1 LPVRLLRVLLSL
13 AHLKHR
19 LTDLSVEM
27 VRATR
32 TKVLHRAILAIRL
45 SNQALRMLSTSRT
58 SRTSRMGV
66 PRLDPMKAPS
76 NDIVGRFVTP

>member
-58 SRTSRMGV
+58 SRMGV
-66 PRLDPMKAPS
+66 PRLDPMEAPS